1 MFDRSTQ
8 EGVAFLHVI
17 RFCQKK
23 KIANVCSVLC
33 NNSKQTNE
41 DRNKFN
47 ACCFYFV
54 FFHCGFCHI
63 SSVDATAKQ
72 LIYIYFLFC
81 FSCVWCWNAS
91 AFHEDHHTHTHTPHQ
106 ILRKTC
112 ERCLSPSSFLP
123 QSHYFCRG
131 FSIGGN
137 PILFCYSS
145 NVYFIMHSLCKRVV
159 CVLSSSSQK
168 RHLSQH
174 IQRGLQF
181 VFC

>member
-72 LIYIYFLFC
+72 MIYIYFLFC

-91 AFHEDHHTHTHTPHQ
+91 AFHEDHHTHTHTTPNIAQ
-106 ILRKTC
+106 NMRTLFISIVFLAA
-112 ERCLSPSSFLP
+112 ESLLLSRFQHRWQSDSFL
-123 QSHYFCRG
+123 
-131 FSIGGN
+131 
-137 PILFCYSS
+137 LF
-145 NVYFIMHSLCKRVV
+145 F
-159 CVLSSSSQK
+159 
-168 RHLSQH
+168 
-174 IQRGLQF
+174 
-181 VFC
+181 